1 MEQGFGSDI
10 HGNAWTGIHGIV
22 VPKVLVRTRMTT
34 GEWWLLWQWAISIG
48 ENPDSDSQNDWPRI
62 FIWVLS
68 SQKRTETGVEQ
79 GISKAPLGT
88 TFTVQ
93 QVKRTTKLAI
103 VLEPE
108 ICILK
113 TFSSYNRCSKEY
125 SLSIQTGKFL
135 QMPSGQLLCRRIK
148 IVYGYATA

>member
-22 VPKVLVRTRMTT
+22 VPKGRVRTRMTT
-34 GEWWLLWQWAISIG
+34 REWWLLWQWAKSII
-48 ENPDSDSQNDWPRI
+48 ENLDSDSRNDRPRS

-68 SQKRTETGVEQ
+68 SQEWPETGMEQ
-79 GISKAPLGT
+79 GTSKVPLGT

-103 VLEPE
+103 VLELGNGILNGCNSITGDDRKQSLPIELVITVRYYPE
-108 ICILK
+108 NPCAEE
-113 TFSSYNRCSKEY
+113 SR
-125 SLSIQTGKFL
+125 
-135 QMPSGQLLCRRIK
+135 
-148 IVYGYATA
+148 

>member
-34 GEWWLLWQWAISIG
+34 GEWWLLWQWARSII
-48 ENPDSDSQNDWPRI
+48 ENPDSDSQNDWPRNLHRNI
-62 FIWVLS
+62 TRIVAGL
-68 SQKRTETGVEQ
+68 EQ
-79 GISKAPLGT
+79 GCKITSLGFADT
-88 TFTVQ
+88 LQ
-93 QVKRTTKLAI
+93 KVKRTTKLAI

-113 TFSSYNRCSKEY
+113 TFSSYNWCSTEY
-125 SLSIQTGKFL
+125 SLSIQTVKFIKML
-135 QMPSGQLLCRRIK
+135 FRQPLCRRIK